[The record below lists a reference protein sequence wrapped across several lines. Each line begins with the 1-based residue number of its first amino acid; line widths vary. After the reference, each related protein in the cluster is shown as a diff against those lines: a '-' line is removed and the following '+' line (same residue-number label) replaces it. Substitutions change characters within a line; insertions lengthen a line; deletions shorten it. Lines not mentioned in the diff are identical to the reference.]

1 MTRRTF
7 IVPSIA
13 DCVFILALLIVTLV
27 WARPA
32 LNTDGDAG
40 RHIRVGETILQRGG
54 LFYEDLFSHT
64 MAGER
69 FVPYEW
75 GSETLTALAHRAGG
89 LPGVVILHG
98 LVVAVAW
105 FLLALFLRRR
115 GVDPLLAFLVCVGA
129 AAASAFHWLA
139 RPHVFSFIGAILT
152 LWLLESDGRTVGQS
166 DAFDPTGK
174 EERPSTSD
182 GGPLP
187 S

>member
-115 GVDPLLAFLVCVGA
+115 GVDHVPRCDP
-129 AAASAFHWLA
+129 
-139 RPHVFSFIGAILT
+139 RP
-152 LWLLESDGRTVGQS
+152 R
-166 DAFDPTGK
+166 
-174 EERPSTSD
+174 RSTSRRIRRD
-182 GGPLP
+182 HVPRSRIRAIRNWPRSDRGATR
-187 S
+187 

>member
-40 RHIRVGETILQRGG
+40 RHIRVGETILERGG

-115 GVDPLLAFLVCVGA
+115 GVDPLLAFLVSVGA

-139 RPHVFSFIGAILT
+139 RPHVFSFIGAIAFA
-152 LWLLESDGRTVGQS
+152 RT
-166 DAFDPTGK
+166 P
-174 EERPSTSD
+174 RR
-182 GGPLP
+182 
-187 S
+187 